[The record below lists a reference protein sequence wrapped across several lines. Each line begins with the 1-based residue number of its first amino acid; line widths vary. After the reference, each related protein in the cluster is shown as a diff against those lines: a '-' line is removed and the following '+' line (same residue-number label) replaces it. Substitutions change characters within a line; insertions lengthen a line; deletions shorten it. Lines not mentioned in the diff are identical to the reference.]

1 MPQSDTNLPS
11 SRQVWSHSTNSRA
24 KLRQA
29 LQADSS
35 ITAIEADLL
44 MGQLV
49 TLDDPEEEVG
59 RGGGQG
65 GVASNSHNQPLA
77 KTPIMSHDSTS
88 DLSMT
93 EFLQALLVKKK
104 TTNNRSSTTVAL
116 LRKHVKLDFKEI
128 LVVPPTLHS
137 LHKLGI
143 DYCCTEAKTVFLN
156 ADILPGPGRTIQD
169 ITVPPNEFLRLC
181 IDSIPPSDLVRIH
194 VHCCCCCY
202 CVCGFHEVLLTP
214 YFLYAFYSYRREWP
228 FRWDSRSM

>member
-29 LQADSS
+29 LQEDSS

-59 RGGGQG
+59 RGGG
-65 GVASNSHNQPLA
+65 VASNNYNQPLA

-104 TTNNRSSTTVAL
+104 TTNNRSSSTVAL

-128 LVVPPTLHS
+128 LVVPPTLNC

-169 ITVPPNEFLRLC
+169 ISVPPNEFLRLC

-194 VHCCCCCY
+194 VHCCCCC
-202 CVCGFHEVLLTP
+202 CVLLTP

-228 FRWDSRSM
+228 YRWDSRSM